1 MRLGSLGCMIPN
13 LQLSD
18 WLLHRLGSRLV
29 VLLELDGYF

>member
-1 MRLGSLGCMIPN
+1 